1 MGKSPKFEL
10 LAHFTC
16 SQAKCYII
24 FHDWVAFKLFIMSV
38 TGFITVYKIHFI
50 IFNILLFLFL
60 IPGPWLLS
68 SG

>member
-1 MGKSPKFEL
+1 MGKSPKFKL
-10 LAHFTC
+10 LEQCVECILFV
-16 SQAKCYII
+16 
-24 FHDWVAFKLFIMSV
+24 FHDLVDFNLFIMSV